1 MSAIIEP
8 DKKNFRDRITT
19 IEDDGSRKWI
29 FAKQPKGSLYNLR
42 SLFSV
47 FYLIIFFTLP
57 LLQYKGEPLFMLNV
71 VQRKFILFGLHFGVQ
86 DLIVFGMAMLT
97 GVVFIVLFTVVF
109 GRLFCGWAC
118 PQTIFMEMVFRRIEY
133 WIDGD
138 SQQQRALNKA
148 PWDSYKIS
156 KRMAKYAIFLLISF
170 LIANT
175 FLAYIIGLPEL
186 KKIISEPVTQ
196 HIPGFT
202 AISLFTMAFFT
213 VYAFLREQICIVAC
227 PYGRLQGVMLDKK
240 SIVVAYD
247 YLRGEPRGKA
257 KEQATTQGDCIDC
270 KACVTVCP
278 TGIDIRNGTQL
289 ECINCTAC
297 IDACNAIMYKIEKP
311 QGLIRYASETNIA
324 DRVKTTITPRILA
337 YSAVLV
343 ALLGLLS
350 FTFLSHSVVDVS
362 ILRTPGQFYQE
373 NTDTTISNLY
383 NFKVANKKNQDLH
396 IHIKLLNQEGAIQF
410 IGHEAIIIP
419 PGEEKQGQLFVIIPN
434 RSIHNKKMPLAIG
447 IYDSSKLIKT
457 IHTTFMAPVN
467 AQ

>member
-383 NFKVANKKNQDLH
+383 NVKVANKKNQDLH

>member
-297 IDACNAIMYKIEKP
+297 IDACNAIMLKIEKP

-383 NFKVANKKNQDLH
+383 NVKVANKKNQDLH